1 MQLESMWVHGMRR
14 FGGSV
19 PTRLRLDSPLVCL
32 IGANEVGKSTILDAL
47 ELAHNEETDDDGE
60 WRPVPA
66 AELTRKEAI
75 ESNRLL
81 VRLRY
86 RLSKEERAML
96 GELGSAGRLRTVRWL
111 EVKKFANGAVE
122 HALDPIPTRDK
133 TSRHGLAER
142 LEKELEDT
150 DGVLGDRAEG
160 TAVAEET
167 VKGLASVLSGNNMYI
182 SEGYLSRLRELAAFL
197 EKEERDQKLVAEMRG
212 VLESE
217 EKTHPLDEAREAL
230 GDLIPQFVSF
240 ELRDRE
246 LADEYDLATQAAEP
260 PPSLRNL
267 AELANLDL
275 EELLKQIQGDLTGS
289 VEDTKKAANEELKR
303 RFEAWTQKPPVKVS
317 LDTSGTRLLVHVQ
330 SGSGATMKIRERSE
344 GLRQFVA
351 LVALTA
357 GEGHAV
363 PPILLIDEAE
373 RHLHYD
379 AQADLIGVLEEQDRA
394 SQVIYTTHSAACL
407 PADLGAGVRVVRG
420 VEDQMLSTIEQQ
432 FWSDDAGLV
441 TLLLAMGAGSLA
453 FVPLRPAAIV
463 EGGSDLVLLPSLMK
477 EACDEDL
484 LGFQVVPGAAN
495 VPPQRV
501 AGLDLHGVN
510 TVWILD
516 GDSGGVNR
524 RKFLIKNKVPSEQI
538 HLLKVGDSGIDLED
552 LIHAKTYVKAI
563 NEYVADVGGTVQFDV
578 SLLPEENCAR
588 HKNLEKWCT
597 KQGLPKPGKTAI
609 ANKVLELR
617 GSEPLCEPHRR
628 VTLRALRKAIVAHFE
643 REQETSS

>member
-1 MQLESMWVHGMRR
+1 MWVHGMRR
-14 FGGSV
+14 FGGDT

-47 ELAHNEETDDDGE
+47 ELAHSEETSEDGE
-60 WRPVPA
+60 WQPVA
-66 AELTRKEAI
+66 ASELTRKETIA
-75 ESNRLL
+75 SDRLL

-86 RLSKEERAML
+86 RLSDEEHAILKHL
-96 GELGSAGRLRTVRWL
+96 GGAERLRDVRWL
-111 EVKKFANGAVE
+111 EIKKFANGKFERV
-122 HALDPIPTRDK
+122 LDPIPTRDK
-133 TSRHGLAER
+133 AARHALSKR
-142 LEKELEDT
+142 LEKELQDP
-150 DGVLGDRAEG
+150 DGALGDRAEG

-167 VKGLASVLSGNNMYI
+167 IKSLASVLAGNNMYI
-182 SEGYLSRLRELAAFL
+182 GVSHRSNLRDLGNFL
-197 EKEERDQKLVAEMRG
+197 EEEERSPKLVAEIRA

-217 EKTHPLDEAREAL
+217 EEDHPHDEAREAL
-230 GDLIPQFVSF
+230 QELIPQFVRF
-240 ELRDRE
+240 DLRNRE
-246 LADEYDLATQAAEP
+246 LADEYELATQAAAP
-260 PPSLRNL
+260 PTSLRNL
-267 AELANLDL
+267 ARLANLDL
-275 EELLKQIQGDLTGS
+275 EALLLQIQGDLTGS
-289 VEDTKKAANEELKR
+289 VEDTKKAANEELQR
-303 RFEAWTQKPPVKVS
+303 RFGAWTQKPPVKVS
-317 LDTSGTRLLVHVQ
+317 LDTSSTRLLVHVQ

-379 AQADLIGVLEEQDRA
+379 AQADLIAVLEEQETA
-394 SQVIYTTHSAACL
+394 AQVIYTTHSAACL

-477 EACDEDL
+477 EACDEEM

-501 AGLDLHGVN
+501 AGLDLHGVK

-516 GDSGGVNR
+516 GDAAGMNR
-524 RKFLIKNKVPSEQI
+524 RKFLIKNKVPAEQI
-538 HLLKVGDSGIDLED
+538 HLLKAAESGIDLED
-552 LIHAKTYVKAI
+552 LIHVTTYVKAV
-563 NEYVADVGGTVQFDV
+563 NEYAADVGGTARFEAK
-578 SLLPEENCAR
+578 LLPEESCAR
-588 HKNLEKWCT
+588 HKTVEKWCA
-597 KQGLPKPGKTAI
+597 KHGLPEPGKTAI

-617 GSEPLCEPHRR
+617 GSAPLCEPHRR
-628 VTLRALRKAIVAHFE
+628 VTLRALRKAVASHFE
-643 REQETSS
+643 VDDGNE